1 MQRCVGLNQ
10 SDAVEGRWFLRLTQA
25 DSSRELHLG
34 RHNCWSRSLVYL
46 RTGSPRSVACSSRCT
61 RLEPVVVVPIKGH
74 ICARAA
80 RWRRVGGLDG
90 GRGLCRRQAQQRAA
104 GPCGFHGGLCRR
116 QPQQRAAGAGAA
128 QGCPKRQHVG
138 GIHPARGEPSPILP
152 RGAWPSGCAADG
164 ARAFRRRL
172 LDESRG
178 HKCHS
183 SRLGCLW
190 TSGRWQSRARRA
202 APSKCGQA
210 CNLVPARGTGTL
222 RMRRGEVGWVHGAA
236 AQRYQRVA
244 APRGAPVRLLAR
256 PCVGHA
262 VRASDRH
269 GSARAGAHVRGE
281 HGAAGHTHTHTHT
294 WTFAHAYRAPCAC
307 TIQELQADPQRT
319 SARLARLLRV
329 PPSASRPS
337 PKRRLGLVSSKAWPN
352 DAPTKTG
359 TDDVSRVLTNFEEV
373 AVWLRNRSGCLE
385 QQLRSKSHEAPTCTN
400 PWFGEVHPPRCSDTM
415 LGFAHRARGREGEHV
430 PEDARSS
437 RYSENVWRVPVD
449 A

>member
-10 SDAVEGRWFLRLTQA
+10 SDAVEGRWFLRWTQA
-25 DSSRELHLG
+25 DSDRELHLG
-34 RHNCWSRSLVYL
+34 RHNCWSRLLVCG
-46 RTGSPRSVACSSRCT
+46 R
-61 RLEPVVVVPIKGH
+61 
-74 ICARAA
+74 A
-80 RWRRVGGLDG
+80 RWDLYARTRASRRVGGLDG
-90 GRGLCRRQAQQRAA
+90 ARI
-104 GPCGFHGGLCRR
+104 PCGFGGGLCRR

-138 GIHPARGEPSPILP
+138 GIHPARGEPPPILP
-152 RGAWPSGCAADG
+152 RGAWPSGCTADG

-172 LDESRG
+172 LDKSRG
-178 HKCHS
+178 HKCNS

-210 CNLVPARGTGTL
+210 CGLVPARASGSL
-222 RMRRGEVGWVHGAA
+222 RMRRGEVGRVHGAA
-236 AQRYQRVA
+236 AQRYQHVA

-269 GSARAGAHVRGE
+269 GSARAGAHLRGE
-281 HGAAGHTHTHTHT
+281 HGAAGHMHTHTPPGLLRMHT
-294 WTFAHAYRAPCAC
+294 VHPPCAC
-307 TIQELQADPQRT
+307 TVQELQADPQRT

-329 PPSASRPS
+329 PLSTSRPS
-337 PKRRLGLVSSKAWPN
+337 PKRRLGLVSSKAWPD
-352 DAPTKTG
+352 DAPTRTG

-400 PWFGEVHPPRCSDTM
+400 PWFAEVHPPRCSDTM
-415 LGFAHRARGREGEHV
+415 LGFAHRARGREGEHLPEDLE

-437 RYSENVWRVPVD
+437 ATQRTSGVFP
-449 A
+449 